1 MSFTKS
7 EIIANLLVRDIPSDF
22 ILAVQEGFE
31 VASHQAL
38 DKVRGMHEGHIKNAL
53 GQQRHF
59 EQNEFFYKALTAQN
73 MAVSELKGNSIVIGK
88 VGIWNICRA
97 TANDENWHSVKRSR
111 SRQLLAQKNLFAE
124 NLVYGNLLEDNDK
137 IASEGTV
144 FFITSY
150 SGSMNYHPERP
161 VSIQIAVCDSQ
172 MEHWLFIENIED
184 FLMRYSIADKSVADP
199 QIDLAKP
206 TLKSKDK
213 KHGTLE

>member
-1 MSFTKS
+1 
-7 EIIANLLVRDIPSDF
+7 
-22 ILAVQEGFE
+22 
-31 VASHQAL
+31 
-38 DKVRGMHEGHIKNAL
+38 
-53 GQQRHF
+53 
-59 EQNEFFYKALTAQN
+59 

-124 NLVYGNLLEDNDK
+124 NLVYGNLLEDSDK

-172 MEHWLFIENIED
+172 MENWLFIENIED